1 MPKATLANNFAL
13 LNKMTLI
20 LISYQCLTI
29 ASSSQN
35 YVSTEHAFT
44 MKTLAL

>member
-29 ASSSQN
+29 ALSQN